1 MLCESRNHRTQ
12 ESPLVRT
19 VDSGVESVLLPGPY
33 PLIEQPSVQL
43 IRYPRSSVETEPLG
57 RIPEPIPA
65 EPVLAKAL
73 DRSLGALFAARALTF
88 RNAGTPL
95 PAVERDRQSGHP

>member
-19 VDSGVESVLLPGPY
+19 VDSVVESVLLPEPY

-43 IRYPRSSVETEPLG
+43 IPDPRSSVQTEPLG
-57 RIPEPIPA
+57 RILEPIPA
-65 EPVLAKAL
+65 EPVLANAL
-73 DRSLGALFAARALTF
+73 DRNHGTLFAARALTF
-88 RNAGTPL
+88 HNAGTPL